1 MQRTELRKIIASGI
15 LALALAFVA
24 TDAQAQTGAG
34 VQGDATTVPADDDGG
49 FDMGW
54 LGLLGLAGLL
64 GLRKKDDVHVTRVDS
79 TTGPGAPRARV

>member
-1 MQRTELRKIIASGI
+1 MQRIKLRKLIASGI
-15 LALALAFVA
+15 LALAFSA
-24 TDAQAQTGAG
+24 TGVQAQAAGSG

-64 GLRKKDDVHVTRVDS
+64 GLRKKDEVHVTRVDT
-79 TTGPGAPRARV
+79 TTGPSTTRPRV

>member
-1 MQRTELRKIIASGI
+1 MQRIKLRKLIASGI
-15 LALALAFVA
+15 LALAFSA
-24 TDAQAQTGAG
+24 TGVQAQAAG

-64 GLRKKDDVHVTRVDS
+64 GLRKKDDVHVTRVDT
-79 TTGPGAPRARV
+79 TTGPSTTRPRV